1 MVEHPMSPHALAA
14 PLHRHT
20 PEDEYSYMLEGR
32 MGALHPLQTAT
43 AWSSCDGG
51 PGDPSRSRTAE
62 ASSPENVL
70 KKGAAVRNP
79 PCGNRRRVMS

>member
-20 PEDEYSYMLEGR
+20 REGEYSYVLEGR

-43 AWSSCDGG
+43 A
-51 PGDPSRSRTAE
+51 
-62 ASSPENVL
+62 
-70 KKGAAVRNP
+70 
-79 PCGNRRRVMS
+79 